1 MKAPPDAKL
10 AAQTAPFATIGR
22 MVRGDWPELEY
33 LVIGTGVRV
42 LHANEAAASVSAA
55 VQALNEAYS
64 ALPGQPTAADVS
76 KLAERYAA
84 QVAPL
89 EAAATTLETEMAAIA
104 PGQSQILEIVCDEHE
119 AAGVAEE
126 YLGGA
131 VSLGAAA
138 VHVTEELSTFPGSL
152 EKLGQTLPPVEDAT
166 DGLASAM
173 RRVLVALE
181 PAIGWGDRSAA
192 ILSDWT

>member
-1 MKAPPDAKL
+1 
-10 AAQTAPFATIGR
+10 

-55 VQALNEAYS
+55 VQALNEANS
-64 ALPGQPTAADVS
+64 ALPTQPTAADVS
-76 KLAERYAA
+76 TLAERYAA

-89 EAAATTLETEMAAIA
+89 EAAATTLETEMAEIA
-104 PGQSQILEIVCDEHE
+104 PGQSRIFDIIDDDRE
-119 AAGVAEE
+119 ATGVAEE

-138 VHVTEELSTFPGSL
+138 AYLTEELVTLSRSL
-152 EKLGQTLPPVEDAT
+152 EELGRALPPVEDAT
-166 DGLASAM
+166 VGLASAM
-173 RRVLVALE
+173 RRVVVALE
-181 PAIGWGDRSAA
+181 PAIGWADRSAA